1 VSSELRIVEELP
13 VFLKLH
19 YTSEPGREF
28 LINVAAIAGI
38 EINGTPDKG
47 CVLTLTTPDKD
58 GEPKYETVRETF
70 EEIERAL
77 AVAGL
82 MLYC

>member
-1 VSSELRIVEELP
+1 M
-13 VFLKLH
+13 FLKLH

-28 LINVAAIAGI
+28 LVNVSAIAGV

-47 CVLTLTTPDKD
+47 CVLTMKYPDKEGD
-58 GEPKYETVRETF
+58 PKYECVREKF
-70 EEIERAL
+70 EDIERAL
-77 AVAGL
+77 SVADL